1 MAMSTRTTL
10 LIPTVITFLVVTVS
24 PLTNTLVQAQT
35 ENMTM
40 EELTNASLAQYPDT
54 MENETTMEEETS
66 ALVGNMTGENKPYY
80 HTILIPTFFVRVG

>member
-1 MAMSTRTTL
+1 MSKRTTL
-10 LIPTVITFLVVTVS
+10 LIPTVITALIVMVAPLVIS
-24 PLTNTLVQAQT
+24 LVQAQT

-66 ALVGNMTGENKPYY
+66 AVVGNMTGNMTGQNM
-80 HTILIPTFFVRVG
+80 TIGNMTG

>member
-1 MAMSTRTTL
+1 MVMSKRTTL
-10 LIPTVITFLVVTVS
+10 LIPTVITALIVMVAPLVIS
-24 PLTNTLVQAQT
+24 LVQAQT

-66 ALVGNMTGENKPYY
+66 AVVGNMTGNMTGQNM
-80 HTILIPTFFVRVG
+80 TIGNMTG

>member
-1 MAMSTRTTL
+1 MSTRITL
-10 LIPTVITFLVVTVS
+10 GIPTVIAALIVMVS
-24 PLTNTLVQAQT
+24 PLANALVQAQT

-66 ALVGNMTGENKPYY
+66 ALVGNMTGNM
-80 HTILIPTFFVRVG
+80 TSQNMTNGNMTG

>member
-1 MAMSTRTTL
+1 MSKRTTL
-10 LIPTVITFLVVTVS
+10 LIPTVVTALVVMVA
-24 PLTNTLVQAQT
+24 PLVIALVQAQT

-66 ALVGNMTGENKPYY
+66 ALVGNMTGNMTGQNM
-80 HTILIPTFFVRVG
+80 TIGNMTG

>member
-1 MAMSTRTTL
+1 MAMSIRTTL
-10 LIPTVITFLVVTVS
+10 LIPTVITALVVMVA
-24 PLTNTLVQAQT
+24 PLVIALVQAQT

-66 ALVGNMTGENKPYY
+66 ALVGNMTGNM
-80 HTILIPTFFVRVG
+80 TGQNMTVGNMTG

>member
-1 MAMSTRTTL
+1 MAMSTRITL
-10 LIPTVITFLVVTVS
+10 GIPTVIAALVVMVS
-24 PLTNTLVQAQT
+24 PLANALVQAQT

-66 ALVGNMTGENKPYY
+66 ALVGNMTGNMTGQNM
-80 HTILIPTFFVRVG
+80 TIGNMTG

>member
-1 MAMSTRTTL
+1 MSTRITL
-10 LIPTVITFLVVTVS
+10 GIPTVIAALVVMVS
-24 PLTNTLVQAQT
+24 PLANALVQAQT

-66 ALVGNMTGENKPYY
+66 ALVGNMTGNMTSQNM
-80 HTILIPTFFVRVG
+80 TIGNITG

>member
-1 MAMSTRTTL
+1 MSKRTTL
-10 LIPTVITFLVVTVS
+10 LIPTVITALVVMVA
-24 PLTNTLVQAQT
+24 PLVIALVQAQT

-66 ALVGNMTGENKPYY
+66 VLVGNMTGNMTGQNM
-80 HTILIPTFFVRVG
+80 TIGNMTG

>member
-1 MAMSTRTTL
+1 MVMSKRTTL
-10 LIPTVITFLVVTVS
+10 LIPTVITALVVMVA
-24 PLTNTLVQAQT
+24 PLVISLVQAQT

-66 ALVGNMTGENKPYY
+66 ALVGNMTGNMTGQNM
-80 HTILIPTFFVRVG
+80 TIGNMTG

>member
-1 MAMSTRTTL
+1 MAMSKRTTL
-10 LIPTVITFLVVTVS
+10 LIPTVITALVVMVA
-24 PLTNTLVQAQT
+24 PLVIALVQAQT

-66 ALVGNMTGENKPYY
+66 VLVGNMTGNMTGQNM
-80 HTILIPTFFVRVG
+80 TIGNMTG

>member
-1 MAMSTRTTL
+1 MKTETVFMMLA
-10 LIPTVITFLVVTVS
+10 VITPLIVVAITQITVTS
-24 PLTNTLVQAQT
+24 VSAQT

-66 ALVGNMTGENKPYY
+66 ALVGNMTGNMTGQNM
-80 HTILIPTFFVRVG
+80 TIGNMTG

>member
-1 MAMSTRTTL
+1 MAMSKRTTL
-10 LIPTVITFLVVTVS
+10 LIPTVVTALVVMVA
-24 PLTNTLVQAQT
+24 PLVITLVQAQT

-66 ALVGNMTGENKPYY
+66 ALVGNMTGNMTGQNM
-80 HTILIPTFFVRVG
+80 TIGNMTG

>member
-1 MAMSTRTTL
+1 MAMSTRITL
-10 LIPTVITFLVVTVS
+10 GIPTVIAALVVMVS
-24 PLTNTLVQAQT
+24 PLANVLVQAQT

-66 ALVGNMTGENKPYY
+66 ALVGNMTGNMTGQNM
-80 HTILIPTFFVRVG
+80 TIGNMTG